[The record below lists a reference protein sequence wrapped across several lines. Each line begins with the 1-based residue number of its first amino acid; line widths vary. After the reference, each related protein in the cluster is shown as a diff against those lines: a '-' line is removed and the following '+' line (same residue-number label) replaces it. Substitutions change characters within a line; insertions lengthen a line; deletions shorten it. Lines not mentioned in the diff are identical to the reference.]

1 MEGILKM
8 IKLVSILIWKML
20 IITKQGSLPLRIW
33 MIMMDDD
40 DIYDNNNK
48 ININNNNDNLKTK
61 WVTVNEK
68 CSSTAA
74 KLIKKVKR
82 GRERER
88 ERERERAYF
97 CKERCCSKE
106 ILGGESRFSLHNDY
120 CSYMLPK
127 SRGFFSMDKR

>member
-1 MEGILKM
+1 
-8 IKLVSILIWKML
+8 ML

-48 ININNNNDNLKTK
+48 ININNNNDNNLKTK

-88 ERERERAYF
+88 ELTFAKKDAALRKSLVEKAASA
-97 CKERCCSKE
+97 CITITVVICCPNLEDSFQWIRGRVAK
-106 ILGGESRFSLHNDY
+106 LHN
-120 CSYMLPK
+120 K
-127 SRGFFSMDKR
+127 EAIKVWN